1 MPLGC
6 VDPDLQ
12 EEGRRAGGPLQL
24 RVVNNPF
31 SGNKIRQG
39 PMPLLFPE
47 DKNVLQVLP
56 TAFNCFLRN
65 NTQHFQLILKLQIQK
80 AVRLFGA
87 LKGPECVKA
96 DILQNKS
103 NSIEIFPKSHLFS
116 GSVYKSIK

>member
-1 MPLGC
+1 MCRSRPAGGG
-6 VDPDLQ
+6 Q
-12 EEGRRAGGPLQL
+12 EGRRASTAAGGYT
-24 RVVNNPF
+24 V